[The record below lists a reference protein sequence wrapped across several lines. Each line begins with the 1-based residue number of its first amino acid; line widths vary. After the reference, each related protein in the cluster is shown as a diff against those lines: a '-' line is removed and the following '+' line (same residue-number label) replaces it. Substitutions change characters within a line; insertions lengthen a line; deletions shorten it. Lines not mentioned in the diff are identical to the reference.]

1 MSSLQLLNLS
11 QVLGRDKRLIRKELV
26 LISPTDSTCLCLMF
40 NPGMNIQNILLK
52 QLVMKSL
59 ENLERIFNYLP
70 HCKIILNW
78 IPGTDNPSDFLSK
91 LVIDPVK
98 ESNSHFYKTGPA
110 SFKSKEKVMANTFM
124 TTKEGGPGLVC
135 LRTSLALRK
144 MQKD

>member
-1 MSSLQLLNLS
+1 
-11 QVLGRDKRLIRKELV
+11 
-26 LISPTDSTCLCLMF
+26 MF

-91 LVIDPVK
+91 LVMDPVK
-98 ESNSHFYKTGPA
+98 ESNSPFYKTGPA
-110 SFKSKEKVMANTFM
+110 TFESKSTIMANRS
-124 TTKEGGPGLVC
+124 C
-135 LRTSLALRK
+135 YSDRTMRVELLS
-144 MQKD
+144 QKKRRRIIPVDI